1 MPLPPSHCISRIT
14 PRPIGWKIQFIL
26 PVPAHLAVQTAP
38 SSQKTIQKPLVPV
51 RVVGQRILCPL
62 CSFFFRKMSGPSGH
76 QQPQPHANFI
86 YPPQTRMGHTT
97 GMNKAQ
103 NPKNDELWA
112 QLGTH
117 FDFRCDKS
125 NLQGT
130 NKTSSNLAYP
140 SQIAHSTWVE
150 LGFAISKA
158 KPEFCKVLLGKIA
171 FSGHLRTSQISPW
184 IAPPAVITPSRL
196 GSNPGLI
203 DCPLNLS
210 LASQDSAWKSSSYH
224 KWDMTIK
231 NKMSYL
237 PGPLSR
243 ASPLFWLRYKNGE
256 VGTRG
261 PRDHKGACQEGEE
274 PPLSWTIAEQ
284 EQEGEP
290 RRAPGAWRGPE
301 YPLPCDSGLYP
312 PLQGSIQVGYPRSPS
327 EWVHFGLVRPPR
339 VGFGQFWPFRIV

>member
-1 MPLPPSHCISRIT
+1 MPPPISVFLRFLWGIFVFAT
-14 PRPIGWKIQFIL
+14 PAFPLHIPDNPQAHWLENPIYFACASTFGS
-26 PVPAHLAVQTAP
+26 TN
-38 SSQKTIQKPLVPV
+38 
-51 RVVGQRILCPL
+51 CPL
-62 CSFFFRKMSGPSGH
+62 IPKNNTKASCACQGGGTKDFVSFMQFFFRKMSGPSGY

-103 NPKNDELWA
+103 NSKNYELWA

-210 LASQDSAWKSSSYH
+210 LASQDSVWKSSSYH

-231 NKMSYL
+231 KQNVIPPRAPIQGVPFVLAKIQKMEKW
-237 PGPLSR
+237 GH
-243 ASPLFWLRYKNGE
+243 E
-256 VGTRG
+256 DHETTRG
-261 PRDHKGACQEGEE
+261 HAKKERNPPSHGQLPNKNKKENPEGHQGHGVAQSTPSRVTQGYIPHPR
-274 PPLSWTIAEQ
+274 
-284 EQEGEP
+284 
-290 RRAPGAWRGPE
+290 
-301 YPLPCDSGLYP
+301 LYP
-312 PLQGSIQVGYPRSPS
+312 SWIPQEPL
-327 EWVHFGLVRPPR
+327 
-339 VGFGQFWPFRIV
+339 

>member
-1 MPLPPSHCISRIT
+1 MPPPISVFLRFLWGIFVFAT
-14 PRPIGWKIQFIL
+14 PAFPLHIPDNPQAHWLENPIYFACASTFGS
-26 PVPAHLAVQTAP
+26 TN
-38 SSQKTIQKPLVPV
+38 
-51 RVVGQRILCPL
+51 CPL
-62 CSFFFRKMSGPSGH
+62 IPKNNTKASCACQGGGTKDFVSFMQVLSRKMSGPSGY

-210 LASQDSAWKSSSYH
+210 LASQDSVWKSSSYH

-231 NKMSYL
+231 KQNVIPPRAPIQGVPFVLAKIQKWRSGDTRTTRPQGGM
-237 PGPLSR
+237 PRRRGTPPLMDNCR
-243 ASPLFWLRYKNGE
+243 TRTRRRTQK
-256 VGTRG
+256 GTRG
-261 PRDHKGACQEGEE
+261 M
-274 PPLSWTIAEQ
+274 
-284 EQEGEP
+284 
-290 RRAPGAWRGPE
+290 AW
-301 YPLPCDSGLYP
+301 
-312 PLQGSIQVGYPRSPS
+312 
-327 EWVHFGLVRPPR
+327 PR
-339 VGFGQFWPFRIV
+339 VPPPV